1 MLRRDFLKISGAT
14 FLGSLALPAREV
26 LAQSEQIFASC
37 VAFPNGQFGAVLL
50 NEQGKLISKIDLP
63 ARGHD
68 IALSAQKDKLIVFAR
83 RPGTFA
89 ILFDVNGKILGEIS
103 SIEGRHF
110 YGHGA
115 FSADGRLFYATEND
129 FEAARGVIGIYDLTA
144 NPIKRIGEFDAGGVG
159 PHDLLLDPKSSHLII
174 ANGGIETHP
183 DFARA
188 KLNLATMRANIA
200 WLNPNTGELMARYFA
215 PDQLQKLSLRHMALG
230 HNGNVWIAG
239 QYQRDGELAESL
251 LAKASPENGLQFI
264 MMPEDDLAALRNYI
278 GSVAASA
285 DGEHIAITSPKGG
298 CAYILDGNGNIIDRR
313 KETDICGVDY
323 GRNTFQFSSGLG
335 HFGDQT
341 LDDLR
346 FDNHL
351 VAL

>member
-14 FLGSLALPAREV
+14 FLSGLALPAQEV

-50 NEQGKLISKIDLP
+50 NERGKLISKIDLP

-68 IALSAQKDKLIVFAR
+68 IALSTQKDKLIVFAR

-144 NPIKRIGEFDAGGVG
+144 TPIKRIGEFDAGGVG
-159 PHDLLLDPKSSHLII
+159 PHDLLLDPKPGHLII

-183 DFARA
+183 DFARS

-200 WLNPNTGELMARYFA
+200 WLNPNTGELVARYFA

-230 HNGNVWIAG
+230 QKGDVWIAG

-264 MMPEDDLAALRNYI
+264 MMPDEDLAALRNYI
-278 GSVAASA
+278 GSVATSI
-285 DGEHIAITSPKGG
+285 DGEHVAITSPKGG

-313 KETDICGVDY
+313 KEADICGVDY
-323 GRNTFQFSSGLG
+323 GRNAFQFSSGLG
-335 HFGDQT
+335 HFGDQK

>member
-1 MLRRDFLKISGAT
+1 MQRRDFLKIAGAS
-14 FLGSLALPAREV
+14 FLSSLTLPAQEV
-26 LAQSEQIFASC
+26 FAHSEQIFASC
-37 VAFPNGQFGAVLL
+37 VAFPNGKFGAVVL

-89 ILFDVNGKILGEIS
+89 ILFDTNGKILGEIT

-129 FEAARGVIGIYDLTA
+129 FEAARGVIGIYDLTVS
-144 NPIKRIGEFDAGGVG
+144 PIQRVGEFDAGGVG
-159 PHDLLLDPKSSHLII
+159 PHDLLLEPNSGHLII

-183 DFARA
+183 DFVRA

-200 WLNPNTGELMARYFA
+200 WLNPTNGDMIARHDT
-215 PDQLQKLSLRHMALG
+215 PDHLQKLSLRHMALG
-230 HNGNVWIAG
+230 KKGHVWIAG
-239 QYQRDGELAESL
+239 QYQREGQMAESL
-251 LAKASPENGLQFI
+251 LAKASPENGLEFI
-264 MMPEDDLAALRNYI
+264 SMPNDDLAAMRNYI

-285 DGEHIAITSPKGG
+285 DGEYVAITSPKGG
-298 CAYILDGNGNIIDRR
+298 CAYILDASGNITDRR
-313 KETDICGVDY
+313 FEADICGVDH
-323 GRNTFQFSSGLG
+323 GRRAFQFSSGLG
-335 HFGDQT
+335 RFGDQK
-341 LDDLR
+341 LDNLR

-351 VAL
+351 IAL